1 MSVMETKTIGEL
13 SWEKQNERKGSERTR
28 RNNEERDDKEWGQE
42 EKEMKDRVK
51 REDGDRKDRG
61 KRRERKIKQRG
72 GERKERGK
80 MEERENKEMEK
91 RGHWGKMVKDKV
103 KKGKREGVRRIL

>member
-1 MSVMETKTIGEL
+1 
-13 SWEKQNERKGSERTR
+13 
-28 RNNEERDDKEWGQE
+28 
-42 EKEMKDRVK
+42 MKDRVK

-80 MEERENKEMEK
+80 MEERENK
-91 RGHWGKMVKDKV
+91 
-103 KKGKREGVRRIL
+103 